1 MEPEFPLPRSSVEQQ
16 QGTSAMPTLLL
27 IVLLPLIFM
36 TALFLGWKML
46 EIMGATSPLDFDLPS
61 GRSR

>member
-1 MEPEFPLPRSSVEQQ
+1 
-16 QGTSAMPTLLL
+16 MPTLLL
-27 IVLLPLIFM
+27 IVLLPLAFM
-36 TALFLGWKML
+36 SALFFAWKVL

>member
-1 MEPEFPLPRSSVEQQ
+1 
-16 QGTSAMPTLLL
+16 MPTLLL
-27 IVLLPLIFM
+27 IVLLPLVFIS
-36 TALFLGWKML
+36 ALFLGWKAL